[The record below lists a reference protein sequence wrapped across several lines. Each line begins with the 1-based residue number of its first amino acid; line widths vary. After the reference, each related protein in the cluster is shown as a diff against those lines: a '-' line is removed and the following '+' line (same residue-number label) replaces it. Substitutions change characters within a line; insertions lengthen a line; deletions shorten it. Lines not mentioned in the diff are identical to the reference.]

1 MFYWRKINLRKFV
14 LVPLL
19 LLSVWLLASCT
30 NDVTPPNGKK
40 IDENSMQVVTFE
52 TSPFLRVHYIEAG
65 QADASLLQLVDEEE
79 TINILIDTGDWN
91 ANDVVTYLQKE
102 KISEIDLITVT
113 HPHAD
118 HLGQLDKIINTF
130 TVGEVWMNGDTTN
143 SQVFLN
149 ALEAIETNEVD
160 YYEPRAGETF
170 DIGPLQIDVVH
181 PTDLSL
187 NTNSNSIV
195 MRIQYGDIA
204 FLFTGDA
211 ERAAEDKMLASG
223 ANLNAHILHL
233 GHHGSKTSTSVP
245 FLEAVNPEVAI
256 YSAGMNNAY
265 GLPDMEVIGRV
276 NAHHSIVYG
285 TDKYGTILV
294 ETDGHKYHIMT
305 EKQGT
310 LPPPV
315 LADTCVNINTAS
327 TEDLQQI
334 IHIGEKTA
342 AELVRLRPFQTL
354 NDLLTLNGIGEKR
367 LEDIKDQNLACI
379 GG

>member
-1 MFYWRKINLRKFV
+1 MRRFLFF
-14 LVPLL
+14 PLL
-19 LLSVWLLASCT
+19 LLSAWLLASCT
-30 NDVTPPNGKK
+30 HDVTPSTVEK
-40 IDENSMQVVTFE
+40 IDENNRQEAFFEE
-52 TSPFLRVHYIEAG
+52 TSPSLRVHYINVG
-65 QADASLLQLVDEEE
+65 QADATLLQLVDEEE
-79 TINILIDTGDWN
+79 AFNILIDTGDWN
-91 ANDVVTYLQKE
+91 ANDVVNYLQKE
-102 KISEIDLITVT
+102 KISEIDLITIT

-118 HLGQLDKIINTF
+118 HIGQLDKIINTF
-130 TVGEVWMNGDTTN
+130 NVGEVWMNGDTMN

-149 ALEAIETNEVD
+149 ALEAIEKNGVD

-170 DIGPLQIDVVH
+170 DIGALQIDVVH
-181 PTDLSL
+181 PMDLSL

-195 MRIQYGDIA
+195 IRIQYGDIA

-265 GLPDMEVIGRV
+265 GLPDMEVIERV
-276 NAHHSIVYG
+276 NAHHTIVYG
-285 TDKYGTILV
+285 TDQYGTILV

-315 LADTCVNINTAS
+315 LGDTCININTAS

-342 AELVRLRPFQTL
+342 AELVRLRPYQTL
-354 NDLLTLNGIGEKR
+354 NDLLTISGIGEKR